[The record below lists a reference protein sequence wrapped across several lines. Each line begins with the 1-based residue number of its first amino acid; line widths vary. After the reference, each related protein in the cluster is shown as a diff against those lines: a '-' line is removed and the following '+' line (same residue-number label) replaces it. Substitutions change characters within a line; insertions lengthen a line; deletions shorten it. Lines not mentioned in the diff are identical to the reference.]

1 MSALIE
7 YIKIAITIATV
18 NVSCERS
25 FSALKRIKNYLRNS
39 MSDERL
45 NGLSL
50 MSIEKEISVSID
62 LNKIVNEFALY
73 NKNRRI
79 ILM

>member
-1 MSALIE
+1 
-7 YIKIAITIATV
+7 
-18 NVSCERS
+18 
-25 FSALKRIKNYLRNS
+25 

-50 MSIEKEISVSID
+50 TSIEKEIAVSID